1 MGTLGGLVLDP
12 SALNNKSQVVGTA
25 FDPIGT
31 TNLAFLWQNGMASS
45 PGALPGDVESHSN
58 SINDKSQVVGQ
69 SCDKSGFPKC
79 SVFLWQNGV
88 MYDFNTLVPKH
99 AKFYVIE
106 TLGINDR
113 GQIVGYG
120 IPGSSSQV
128 HGFLATP
135 CDAQNPDHKG
145 CQDERG
151 ASTSVALPENVQRT
165 LRRLNA
171 LHHIYWPS
179 KTEL

>member
-88 MYDFNTLVPKH
+88 MTDLNNLTDSPLRMVD
-99 AKFYVIE
+99 A
-106 TLGINDR
+106 GAINSR
-113 GQIVGYG
+113 GEIVGLAIHKKTG
-120 IPGSSSQV
+120 A
-128 HGFLATP
+128 FLAFLAIP
-135 CDAQNPDHKG
+135 CAP
-145 CQDERG
+145 
-151 ASTSVALPENVQRT
+151 
-165 LRRLNA
+165 RRLTD
-171 LHHIYWPS
+171 PS
-179 KTEL
+179 AETIG